1 MRYPGRPL
9 ASFPVV
15 EIMRCLSLRRPNN
28 SLLLRAGA
36 FVLAAILVSLSF
48 GAKSRA
54 ESARVSVSPIP
65 DDVWSYMQGRSWH
78 AESACPQRSELAL
91 LRIPYRDFEGRTQ
104 IGPMIVAKKVANKV
118 AAIFQEIYD
127 SSAFRIYRIALVDD
141 YGGDDDRAIEANN
154 TSGFNCRTTER
165 GGVSQHAFGLAID
178 INPVQNPYVA
188 HGVTEPEAGRAYDA
202 PEKRHPGMV
211 GVIVKG
217 DVVYKAFAKRGWRW
231 GGEWAHS
238 KDYQHFSANGH

>member
-1 MRYPGRPL
+1 MPCP
-9 ASFPVV
+9 
-15 EIMRCLSLRRPNN
+15 SLRHAKE
-28 SLLLRAGA
+28 SVLLRVTAL
-36 FVLAAILVSLSF
+36 VLAAILFGLSF
-48 GAKSRA
+48 GARSRA
-54 ESARVSVSPIP
+54 EEARVSVSGIP
-65 DDVWSYMQGRSWH
+65 DEVWSYMQGRSWRDGRD
-78 AESACPQRSELAL
+78 CPGRNELAL

-104 IGPMIVAKKVANKV
+104 VGPMIVAKKVASKV

-127 SSAFRIYRIALVDD
+127 SGAFRIYRVGLVDD
-141 YGGDDDRAIEANN
+141 YGGDDDQSIAANN
-154 TSGFNCRTTER
+154 TSGFNCRTTEG

-188 HGVTEPEAGRAYDA
+188 HGVTEPEAGKAYDA
-202 PEKRHPGMV
+202 PEKRHPGMI

>member
-1 MRYPGRPL
+1 MPSPIPRQ
-9 ASFPVV
+9 
-15 EIMRCLSLRRPNN
+15 PNE
-28 SLLLRAGA
+28 SVLLRAGA
-36 FVLAAILVSLSF
+36 FALAALLLSLTPGST
-48 GAKSRA
+48 AEA

-78 AESACPQRSELAL
+78 AEHGCPQRGELAL

-104 IGPMIVAKKVANKV
+104 IGPMIVAKKVAGKV

-127 SSAFRIYRIALVDD
+127 SGAFRIYRIGLVDD
-141 YGGDDDRAIEANN
+141 YGGGDDQSIAANN
-154 TSGFNCRTTER
+154 TSGFNCRKTEG
-165 GGVSQHAFGLAID
+165 GGVSQHAAGLAID

-188 HGVTEPEAGRAYDA
+188 HGVTEPEAGKAYDA
-202 PEKRHPGMV
+202 PAKRHSGML
-211 GVIVKG
+211 GVITKG